1 MINLFTFLR
10 QGLCFFEQVICF
22 FQTKLSLIRE
32 AINRTLERMHFT
44 SSSTGFSMKTSEHT
58 VYQSST
64 IQLFPLVKTA
74 FVLPLGITLGIT
86 PLVTPLRPPDNRDAG
101 FEFDKLQI

>member
-1 MINLFTFLR
+1 
-10 QGLCFFEQVICF
+10 
-22 FQTKLSLIRE
+22 
-32 AINRTLERMHFT
+32 
-44 SSSTGFSMKTSEHT
+44 MKTSEHT

-64 IQLFPLVKTA
+64 IQLFQPVKTA
-74 FVLPLGITLGIT
+74 FVLPLGIT